1 MHLTKPAG
9 VFFQLIGVPIVF
21 SAVTSAV
28 VGLIWIF
35 NGQPGG
41 AAYLIFGLAFSVL
54 GIWMFKEGRQPA
66 KRGRLAGAVK
76 GSDPVE
82 NLITAK
88 GGQLTYRVITYRRME
103 KEELQKAVFEA
114 LESGELKEPEP
125 GGIATLV
132 TNIGR

>member
-1 MHLTKPAG
+1 MHLTKPTG
-9 VFFQLIGVPIVF
+9 VFFQLIGFPIAFLAVP
-21 SAVTSAV
+21 SALM
-28 VGLIWIF
+28 GLIWIVT
-35 NGQPGG
+35 GKPGG

-76 GSDPVE
+76 EADPVE

-88 GGQLTYRVITYRRME
+88 GGQLTYRVIAYRRME

>member
-9 VFFQLIGVPIVF
+9 VFFQLIGFPIAFLAVA
-21 SAVTSAV
+21 SALM
-28 VGLIWIF
+28 GLIWIVT
-35 NGQPGG
+35 GKPGG

-54 GIWMFKEGRQPA
+54 GIWMFTEGRQPA

-76 GSDPVE
+76 ESDPVE

-88 GGQLTYRVITYRRME
+88 GGQLTYRVIAYRRME